1 MKPENDRQKV
11 VQGTCLKIQSGA
23 VLAAKGG
30 WQSLLFGLCLVAAA
44 VLFVGCE
51 SSPPVPPPAV
61 DPAALFYS
69 TNVLHAGDVVEVSFQ
84 YSTNYS
90 STQRIALDGTLNM
103 NSVGPV
109 KAAGKTVVQLQQAL
123 AEAYKSLDKGDTI
136 TVNRVLTSLSVVYVS
151 GAVLKPGEV
160 ELSRPLTVIEAVMA
174 AGGFDGTRAKL
185 TEVSVLRIEN
195 GQQHAYPINLKRV
208 LQGKDRTPFYLQPF
222 DIIYVPVKRFN
233 Y

>member
-1 MKPENDRQKV
+1 
-11 VQGTCLKIQSGA
+11 
-23 VLAAKGG
+23 
-30 WQSLLFGLCLVAAA
+30 
-44 VLFVGCE
+44 
-51 SSPPVPPPAV
+51 
-61 DPAALFYS
+61 
-69 TNVLHAGDVVEVSFQ
+69 
-84 YSTNYS
+84 
-90 STQRIALDGTLNM
+90 
-103 NSVGPV
+103 VGPV